1 MEIFIIIVLIL
12 WVASLSI
19 ILYKKTKTNDK
30 SRLISFLEKSNINY
44 TISEESDYLSYIK
57 LETTCHVVS
66 YRFKKEKCIGYYVKQ
81 K

>member
-1 MEIFIIIVLIL
+1 MEIFIIIFLIL

-19 ILYKKTKTNDK
+19 ILYKKSKTNDK

-57 LETTCHVVS
+57 LETTCYVVS